1 MMICV
6 AAFALNGTRRYGPNA
21 TYVDSGWF
29 NDATRATLGSTAG
42 AMAAVM
48 LLVAAVL
55 GAGAVSL
62 STSYAFG
69 DSFGRKHSLHRTIR
83 TAPVFYLA
91 YGAQIAAASLV
102 VLLAGST
109 LLGTLTQWVQVLA
122 GILLPSA
129 ILFLVL
135 LCNDKDVLGPWVNK
149 TWQNVVD
156 FTIIGVLIVLSMI
169 LVVSTLFTGVN
180 AVLLTEALFAA
191 GGGAVLVIGGPLLLR
206 SRRRRIA
213 AGGSADRL
221 ADVRHLDRRTW
232 RMPPLDQLPA
242 PVISPL
248 RKAGLLLLRGYL
260 IASVLLITVKIFSS
274 FIH

>member
-1 MMICV
+1 
-6 AAFALNGTRRYGPNA
+6 
-21 TYVDSGWF
+21 
-29 NDATRATLGSTAG
+29 
-42 AMAAVM
+42 M

-69 DSFGRKHSLHRTIR
+69 DSFGQKHSLHRTIR

-91 YGAQIAAASLV
+91 YAGQIAAASLV

-122 GILLPSA
+122 GILLASA

-135 LCNDKDVLGPWVNK
+135 LCNDKDVLGPWVNR

-169 LVVSTLFTGVN
+169 LVISTLFAGIN

-191 GGGAVLVIGGPLLLR
+191 SGGAVLVIGGPVLLR

-213 AGGSADRL
+213 AGGSPDRL
-221 ADVRHLDRRTW
+221 ADVRQLDRKTW
-232 RMPPLDQLPA
+232 RMPPLDQLA
-242 PVISPL
+242 KPVISPL
-248 RKAGLLLLRGYL
+248 RKAGLLTLRGYL

-274 FIH
+274 FVH

>member
-1 MMICV
+1 VVI
-6 AAFALNGTRRYGPNA
+6 R
-21 TYVDSGWF
+21 
-29 NDATRATLGSTAG
+29 
-42 AMAAVM
+42 
-48 LLVAAVL
+48 
-55 GAGAVSL
+55 L
-62 STSYAFG
+62 STT
-69 DSFGRKHSLHRTIR
+69 GRKHSLHRTIR
-83 TAPVFYLA
+83 TAPVFYFA
-91 YGAQIAAASLV
+91 YGGQIAVAALV
-102 VLLAGST
+102 VLLGGST

-135 LCNDKDVLGPWVNK
+135 LCNDKDILGPWVNR

-169 LVVSTLFTGVN
+169 LVVSTLFTAVD
-180 AVLLTEALFAA
+180 AVLLTEVLFAA
-191 GGGAVLVIGGPLLLR
+191 AGSAALAIAGPLLLR

-221 ADVRHLDRRTW
+221 ADVRQLDRASW
-232 RMPPLDQLPA
+232 RMPPLDQLA
-242 PVISPL
+242 KPVMSPL
-248 RKAGLLLLRGYL
+248 RKAGLLTLRGYL

>member
-1 MMICV
+1 
-6 AAFALNGTRRYGPNA
+6 
-21 TYVDSGWF
+21 
-29 NDATRATLGSTAG
+29 
-42 AMAAVM
+42 
-48 LLVAAVL
+48 
-55 GAGAVSL
+55 
-62 STSYAFG
+62 
-69 DSFGRKHSLHRTIR
+69 
-83 TAPVFYLA
+83 
-91 YGAQIAAASLV
+91 V

-135 LCNDKDVLGPWVNK
+135 LCNDKDILGPWVNK

-169 LVVSTLFTGVN
+169 LVVSTLFTAVN
-180 AVLLTEALFAA
+180 AVLLTEALLAA
-191 GGGAVLVIGGPLLLR
+191 AGGAVLVIGGPLLLR
-206 SRRRRIA
+206 SRRWRIA

-248 RKAGLLLLRGYL
+248 RKAGLLLLRAYL